1 MSRSFFFD
9 IPDCA
14 ESFHRITDIRVD
26 SLFTPGQTTNKPTTR
41 VSTTLTLKKRKEK
54 REKKNGRKGRCAAL
68 WIKHRLLS
76 INCRKQTGNIELQC
90 NSWYTLTASKQ
101 WNICRL
107 LSPDLL
113 CVDWDIYLS
122 MSASSPKT
130 VGDCYFLNFHS
141 EHRANDH
148 PCLRSWQKMTESL

>member
-1 MSRSFFFD
+1 MAHKSASSAIARKKKFNSTSRSK
-9 IPDCA
+9 I
-14 ESFHRITDIRVD
+14 ITSNQANYASINNANV
-26 SLFTPGQTTNKPTTR
+26 KK
-41 VSTTLTLKKRKEK
+41 KKRNARKK
-54 REKKNGRKGRCAAL
+54 KKNGRKERCAAL

-113 CVDWDIYLS
+113 CVDWNIYLS